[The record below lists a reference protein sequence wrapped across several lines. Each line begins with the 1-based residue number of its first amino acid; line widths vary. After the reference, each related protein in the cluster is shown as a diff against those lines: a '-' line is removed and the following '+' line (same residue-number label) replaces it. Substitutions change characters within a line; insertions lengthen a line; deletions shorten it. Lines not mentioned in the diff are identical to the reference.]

1 MRSLRSRLLLGTTL
15 GAALVLFAAGLALYL
30 AMRALLLGEF
40 DEVLAGKAR
49 TLAVLVER
57 DDDGVEFEYA
67 AGSMPEFDGGAH
79 PEYFQIWLSDGTVL
93 AGSGSLGGYDLD
105 RISGPLGAPTYR
117 RVTLPDGRPGRL
129 AGIAFHPRREHD
141 DGEDESEKEPAQA
154 SHNPTVTL
162 VIGKETVALDAQLAR
177 IRWLLLGT
185 VLASMLVSAAVLALV
200 VTRGL
205 RPVNR
210 LAGQISAIGEGDLG
224 ARVGMKDAPT
234 ELEPLIDR
242 LNDLLT
248 RLEAAFAR
256 EKGFT
261 ADMAHELRTPL
272 AGLLTTVEV
281 ALSKQRHA
289 EAYRQALSSS
299 LLIILRTQ
307 AMVDNLLSL
316 ARLEAGQVKV
326 SREPVLLDDLLHEC
340 WRPFEQRAGQ
350 RGLQVDWRIEE
361 MCAVQTDREQL
372 QHIVCN
378 LFDNAVTYVDH
389 QGRVLIECSAKDGC
403 IELQISNTGS
413 ALSQDQ
419 AQHAFDRM
427 WRGDSA
433 RSQTDRHYGLG
444 LALSRKIAAVLGAS
458 LAIESTAGGMF
469 RIKLALTRAS

>member
-15 GAALVLFAAGLALYL
+15 GAALVLSAAGLALYL

-40 DEVLAGKAR
+40 DEALAGKAR

-67 AGSMPEFDGGAH
+67 TGSMPEFDDGAH

-93 AGSGSLGGYDLD
+93 GRSGSLGNNDLD
-105 RISGPLGAPTYR
+105 RISGLLGAPTYR

-129 AGIAFHPRREHD
+129 AGIAFHPRQEHD
-141 DGEDESEKEPAQA
+141 DTRQEPGDIGQRETA
-154 SHNPTVTL
+154 TL
-162 VIGKETVALDAQLAR
+162 VIGRETVALDAQLAR

-185 VLASMLVSAAVLALV
+185 VLASMIVSAAVLALV

-224 ARVGMKDAPT
+224 ARVGTEDAPT

-248 RLEAAFAR
+248 RFEVAFAR

-281 ALSKQRHA
+281 ALSKQRDA
-289 EAYRQALSSS
+289 EAYRQALSTS
-299 LLIILRTQ
+299 LLIIQRTQ

-326 SREPVLLDDLLHEC
+326 SREPVSLDDLLHEC

-372 QHIVCN
+372 QHILCN
-378 LFDNAVTYVDH
+378 LFDNAVAYVDH
-389 QGRVLIECSAKDGC
+389 KGRVLIECSAKDGC
-403 IELQISNTGS
+403 IELQVSNTGS

-433 RSQTDRHYGLG
+433 RSQTDRHCGLG

-469 RIKLALTRAS
+469 RVKLTLTRAS